1 MTPTQLWN
9 LTKAFVEKTIPEQ
22 PRTVRDEVAA
32 KIYQEMKF
40 LTTAETGEEHGK

>member
-1 MTPTQLWN
+1 MTPMQLWN

-32 KIYQEMKF
+32 RIYQEMKF
-40 LTTAETGEEHGK
+40 LATSDTGTKL